1 MVLKLPPRRPQ
12 LPVFLQ
18 RRGTEEYMPP
28 PLSPQQ
34 LSARA
39 RVLGQW
45 RENPSR
51 LSMSTADYWSG
62 RQGTAAALLALNEV
76 WGGEFYKVPPEAALD
91 KDAADAA
98 LGGDQLVIDI
108 QTHYVSDRPALA
120 SLSEYLY
127 HMSDVVTADRFKGL
141 DKLVKAQNQAGY
153 GIAEWLR
160 CVFLESENA
169 VVVLTAGPGA
179 EGKDEMR
186 NLNNSEMLG
195 TRELVDRLAGTGR
208 LINHSNVHPNV
219 DGEIDLMNK
228 WAQWCNP
235 AGWKVYTMY
244 GASGGGRSRRSEYRA
259 WFLDDEESGKPFLRQ
274 VMKSGVRV
282 VSAHKGISD
291 GRDPGWDGP
300 SSPKDIGPVA
310 TEFPEITF
318 IVYHSGY
325 EARKGDFEEGPYTE
339 ETAYR
344 GVNRLVTTLKE
355 HGVGHG
361 SNVYGEL
368 GTTIYQIMAHP
379 IEMAHVLGKLLL
391 AVGEDNV
398 VWGTDC
404 IWYGPCQP
412 LIDTFRAF
420 QIPEEF
426 SQRYGYPQLTPAVK
440 EKILGLNT
448 ARIYGIDTEKARAT
462 AANDDLAWVKAAMA
476 EARAKGTPSGG

>member
-1 MVLKLPPRRPQ
+1 M
-12 LPVFLQ
+12 
-18 RRGTEEYMPP
+18 
-28 PLSPQQ
+28 
-34 LSARA
+34 
-39 RVLGQW
+39 
-45 RENPSR
+45 
-51 LSMSTADYWSG
+51 TAE
-62 RQGTAAALLALNEV
+62 T
-76 WGGEFYKVPPEAALD
+76 
-91 KDAADAA
+91 
-98 LGGDQLVIDI
+98 
-108 QTHYVSDRPALA
+108 
-120 SLSEYLY
+120 
-127 HMSDVVTADRFKGL
+127 
-141 DKLVKAQNQAGY
+141 
-153 GIAEWLR
+153 
-160 CVFLESENA
+160 
-169 VVVLTAGPGA
+169 
-179 EGKDEMR
+179 
-186 NLNNSEMLG
+186 
-195 TRELVDRLAGTGR
+195 
-208 LINHSNVHPNV
+208 
-219 DGEIDLMNK
+219 
-228 WAQWCNP
+228 
-235 AGWKVYTMY
+235 
-244 GASGGGRSRRSEYRA
+244 
-259 WFLDDEESGKPFLRQ
+259 
-274 VMKSGVRV
+274 
-282 VSAHKGISD
+282 
-291 GRDPGWDGP
+291 PGWDGP